1 MVVRIE
7 APRAGLDL
15 RKALV
20 GPPHVP
26 LVGDLVQF
34 ELAVRNTGNTT
45 LMVVEVVDS
54 YDPAC
59 LKYVNAVPAPDSV
72 DLAAGQMRWANVGP
86 LAPGDVKVLNV
97 FLAATGVCAQA
108 TNCGDARWLLNGA
121 PELVA
126 HDCASVPVRAA
137 ALPTPTPTRPAAG
150 TPTPTA
156 TRPAGSRSVY
166 LPVVLKRAH

>member
-1 MVVRIE
+1 VLRIE
-7 APRAGLDL
+7 GRRPGLEL

-20 GPPHVP
+20 GPAHVP

-34 ELAVRNTGNTT
+34 ELVVRNTGNTT

-59 LKYVNAVPAPDSV
+59 LKYVNAVPPPDSV

-97 FLAATGVCAQA
+97 FLAAINSCPQA
-108 TNCGDARWLLNGA
+108 TNCGDARWLVSGT

-126 HDCASVPVRAA
+126 HDCATVPVRAA
-137 ALPTPTPTRPAAG
+137 ALPTPTPTRPAAE

-156 TRPAGSRSVY
+156 TRPPGWRSVY
-166 LPVVLKRAH
+166 LPIVLKRSH